1 MLVKEEFGFLYNCL
15 SMFNNTFIYYYINLM
30 HNIKIKFLPVIN
42 INMAKRKMIVIG
54 PSEKRK
60 TNQIILTRIKLVQVD
75 TNNKTTNY

>member
-1 MLVKEEFGFLYNCL
+1 
-15 SMFNNTFIYYYINLM
+15 M

-60 TNQIILTRIKLVQVD
+60 TNQIILTRIKLVRVD
-75 TNNKTTNY
+75 INNDNY